1 MVRSMLKELKSFNLI
16 IVNTDT
22 IHEVI
27 ANISNIS
34 DQKSHIKL
42 CWR

>member
-27 ANISNIS
+27 ANMISNLS
-34 DQKSHIKL
+34 DQKKSY
-42 CWR
+42 